1 MDTNEHLETIA
12 NDINENFSASFLSK
26 LQQLSS
32 YDFLLGF
39 SRGKSKNLII
49 SINLNNPF
57 VLISEDKFL
66 QNQNGS
72 FFQRIKA
79 KLFNAFFK
87 EATLLNNDN
96 ILCLKFIKT
105 NDTYDK
111 ISYDLVI
118 ELFKNNTNMIILSN
132 GKIEEAFKLRGLDS
146 HHPILTNLSYVYPDK
161 ANFFKEFNSDEKI
174 KILNYYKNINTK
186 YLEEKYRSLI
196 VLLKRKKKSLNKK
209 FENLK
214 IEKEEAISHQEYKEY
229 GDYLKMN
236 FSNYKKGDT
245 DINLNGVVVPLKNDY
260 TPAQNLQYF
269 YKVYKKSKATI
280 EATTKYL
287 IETQNEIQYI
297 DNILSSIDTYSED
310 EYAIL
315 INEISQNKIVKYSS
329 NKGIKL
335 AQSAKKPYFILYGNT
350 KFGYGKNNV
359 QNNELTFNIANKNY
373 WFLHISKAHGPHIV
387 IFKEDP
393 TDNEIQ
399 FACELAL
406 YLAKAK
412 DGEVIYS
419 SIKELRKTPN
429 LGQVKLNKYETYH
442 INKIR
447 DNMIDYVEKS
457 SRF

>member
-1 MDTNEHLETIA
+1 MNTNEHLGTIV
-12 NDINENFSASFLSK
+12 NDINMNFSASFLSK
-26 LQQLSS
+26 FQQLSN
-32 YDFLLGF
+32 YDFLFGF
-39 SRGKSKNLII
+39 SRGKNKNLII

-57 VLISEDKFL
+57 VLISEDKFI

-87 EATLLNNDN
+87 EASLLNNDN

-132 GKIEEAFKLRGLDS
+132 GIIEEAFKLRGLDS
-146 HHPILTNLSYVYPDK
+146 HHPVLVNLSYVFPDK
-161 ANFFKEFNSDEKI
+161 TSFFKEFDNNEEI
-174 KILNYYKNINTK
+174 KILNYYRSINTK
-186 YLEEKYRSLI
+186 YLEEKYKSLI
-196 VLLKRKKKSLNKK
+196 VLLKRKKKSLSKK

-214 IEKEEAISHQEYKEY
+214 IEKEEAISHQDYKEY
-229 GDYLKMN
+229 GDYLKMSFN
-236 FSNYKKGDT
+236 NYKKGDT
-245 DINLNGVVVPLKNDY
+245 NMNVNGKVIPLKKDY

-287 IETQNEIQYI
+287 IKTQNEIQYI
-297 DNILSSIDTYSED
+297 ENILSSIDTYSED

-315 INEISQNKIVKYSS
+315 INEIAQNKIIKYSS
-329 NKGIKL
+329 NKGLKFN
-335 AQSAKKPYFILYGNT
+335 QSAKRPYFVTYENT

-373 WFLHISKAHGPHIV
+373 WFLHISKAHGPHVV

-393 TDNEIQ
+393 SDNEIQ

-412 DGEVIYS
+412 DGDVIYS

-447 DNMIDYVEKS
+447 DDMIDYTEKS